1 MSGVI
6 GEVFRFYLTQADVV
20 QAGFVISNSEVG
32 LGHLTVEPLI
42 YRLVCKNG
50 MICKDFSQKRRHVGR
65 QIESGD
71 TAYEL
76 YSDETLAQDDKAFF
90 MKVQDTV
97 RCAADEAKFMLTVN
111 KMREAMQIPLEHQP
125 MQEVELLADR
135 FSLTENER
143 GDIFR
148 QLFISGDC
156 TRYGLLNAVTAASQN
171 AVDYER
177 ATELERIGGEIL
189 SLPSPKAL
197 PMPPTQNITPIRK
210 DMQIA

>member
-42 YRLVCKNG
+42 YRLVCRNG
-50 MICKDFSQKRRHVGR
+50 LICKDFSQKRRHVGR

-97 RCAADEAKFMLTVN
+97 RCAADEARFMLTVN

-135 FSLTENER
+135 FNLTENER

-189 SLPSPKAL
+189 ALPVQKSLPMA
-197 PMPPTQNITPIRK
+197 PMQNVTPLRK
-210 DMQIA
+210 EVQIA